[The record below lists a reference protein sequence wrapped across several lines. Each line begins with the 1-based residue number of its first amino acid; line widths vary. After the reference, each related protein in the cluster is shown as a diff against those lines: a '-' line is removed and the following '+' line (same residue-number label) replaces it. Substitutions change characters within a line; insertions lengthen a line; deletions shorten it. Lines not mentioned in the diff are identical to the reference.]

1 MAYNI
6 KQFRYYGDDHPDNY
20 PTGLKAGHLINGKA
34 FSNVTPIIQLGIQYA
49 KEAPIRF
56 YINEST
62 NPILSHPYGLFE
74 LDLTGRSQVL
84 SLKFDERDLKDEWVK
99 AKNPIIID
107 VVYVG

>member
-6 KQFRYYGDDHPDNY
+6 KQFRYYGDDHEDNY
-20 PTGLKAGHLINGKA
+20 PKGLHSVHLINGSA
-34 FSNVTPIIQLGIQYA
+34 FNNVVPIVQLGIQYA

-84 SLKFDERDLKDEWVK
+84 SLKFNEDDLGKYVDE
-99 AKNPIIID
+99 KNPIIID